1 MKNELEYEA
10 GDRCL
15 HPRRMRKRSHTE
27 ELPERIVKNMIGEEE
42 IE

>member
-1 MKNELEYEA
+1 MSNDLEYEA

-15 HPRRMRKRSHTE
+15 HPRRMRKRSHAE
-27 ELPERIVKNMIGEEE
+27 KLPDRVVKNMIGEEE